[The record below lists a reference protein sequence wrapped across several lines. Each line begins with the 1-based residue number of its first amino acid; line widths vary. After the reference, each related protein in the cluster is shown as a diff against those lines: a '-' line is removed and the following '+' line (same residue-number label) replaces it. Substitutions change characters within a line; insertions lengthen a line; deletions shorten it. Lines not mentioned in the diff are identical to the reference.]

1 MYTDKTY
8 ISPNKFIS
16 YDTLFA
22 NINHKNEIAFYDH
35 SAYNF
40 LENKFKSGELDIK
53 DKRVLDVGS
62 NIGSYCFLSEKY
74 GAIVT
79 GVDFNTELYNISNII
94 KEKIKSNVE
103 FLNININKID
113 ITNKY
118 DIVYLFNDPILIK
131 DSVNITIRFLLQL
144 LKSNIEYVYII
155 HDEEITDRYLAENI
169 AISYD
174 IINREYIG
182 DDLYFLMYKKKEM

>member
-1 MYTDKTY
+1 MKLR
-8 ISPNKFIS
+8 FM
-16 YDTLFA
+16 
-22 NINHKNEIAFYDH
+22 
-35 SAYNF
+35 
-40 LENKFKSGELDIK
+40 
-53 DKRVLDVGS
+53 
-62 NIGSYCFLSEKY
+62 
-74 GAIVT
+74 
-79 GVDFNTELYNISNII
+79 
-94 KEKIKSNVE
+94 
-103 FLNININKID
+103 
-113 ITNKY
+113 ITQLTTKY

>member
-1 MYTDKTY
+1 ML

-22 NINHKNEIAFYDH
+22 NINHKNEIVFYDH

-79 GVDFNTELYNISNII
+79 GVDFNTELYNISLMI
-94 KEKIKSNVE
+94 KNKLNSNVE
-103 FLNININKID
+103 FLNININDYYMK
-113 ITNKY
+113 NKH
-118 DIVYLFNDPILIK
+118 DVIYLFNDPVTMRKSPEL
-131 DSVNITIRFLLQL
+131 VLNFLLKVL
-144 LKSNIEYVYII
+144 TSNIEYIYLIN
-155 HDEEITDRYLAENI
+155 DDNDGDLYLARNLTKMYNI
-169 AISYD
+169 VNKEK
-174 IINREYIG
+174 INNNNIYFT
-182 DDLYFLMYKKKEM
+182 LYKSKVIYTK